1 MIPQNEFILDIA
13 FHPGETLAEK
23 LEEINMGP
31 KEFAIRTGKP
41 EKTINAVLKG
51 ESAITSDMAILFE
64 DVLQIPARFWLKQQY
79 EYDEYIARQKRQ
91 SVIELAKDWAA
102 AFPYAEMAK
111 LGWIIPTRKV
121 EEKVV
126 HLFKYFGVSSSDAWE
141 EYFYKQ
147 QLKVS
152 FRISLYN
159 TKNPHAL
166 SAWIRQGEL
175 QASKIDAPSF
185 DKKMLLAQL
194 PKIKALMATH
204 PDDFFQQLQELCLL
218 AGVKVIYTPCIKQAP
233 ISGAS
238 RWINEHPVVQMTG
251 RYNQN
256 DRFWFTFF
264 HELGHIL
271 LHGKKEIFLEDIE
284 YSDYDKQKEKEAD
297 EFAIKW
303 TFSEE
308 EEKEVSKNE
317 VLTETDIVKY
327 AAKFNTHPAIIIGR
341 LQKKEIIHYSQG
353 RPFFI
358 KLNLNNSNE

>member
-51 ESAITSDMAILFE
+51 ESAITPDMAILFE

-111 LGWIIPTRKV
+111 LGWVIPTTKV

-126 HLFKYFGVSSSDAWE
+126 HLFKYFGLSSSEAWE

-147 QLKVS
+147 QLKVA
-152 FRISLYN
+152 FRISLHN

-175 QASKIDAPSF
+175 QANSMEAPAF
-185 DKKMLLAQL
+185 DKQLLLEQL
-194 PKIKALMATH
+194 PKIKKVMAIH
-204 PDDFFQQLQELCLL
+204 PQDFFVQLQQLCLR
-218 AGVKVIYTPCIKQAP
+218 AGVKVIYTPCVKQAP
-233 ISGAS
+233 ISGS
-238 RWINEHPVVQMTG
+238 TRWINNYPVIQLTG

-264 HELGHIL
+264 HEIGHVL

-284 YSDYDKQKEKEAD
+284 YSDYDKQKEQEAD
-297 EFAIKW
+297 DFAVKW

-308 EEKEVSKNE
+308 QENE
-317 VLTETDIVKY
+317 VLKNEDLTEREIVEF
-327 AAKFNTHPAIIIGR
+327 ANKFNTHPAIIIGR

-353 RPFFI
+353 RQFFL
-358 KLNLNNSNE
+358 KLNFNNSN

>member
-64 DVLQIPARFWLKQQY
+64 DVLQIPACFWLKQQY

-194 PKIKALMATH
+194 PKIKALIT
-204 PDDFFQQLQELCLL
+204 
-218 AGVKVIYTPCIKQAP
+218 V
-233 ISGAS
+233 
-238 RWINEHPVVQMTG
+238 
-251 RYNQN
+251 
-256 DRFWFTFF
+256 
-264 HELGHIL
+264 
-271 LHGKKEIFLEDIE
+271 
-284 YSDYDKQKEKEAD
+284 
-297 EFAIKW
+297 
-303 TFSEE
+303 
-308 EEKEVSKNE
+308 
-317 VLTETDIVKY
+317 
-327 AAKFNTHPAIIIGR
+327 
-341 LQKKEIIHYSQG
+341 
-353 RPFFI
+353 
-358 KLNLNNSNE
+358 

>member
-1 MIPQNEFILDIA
+1 MSTRVNEYIPSVV
-13 FHPGETLAEK
+13 FHPGETLKDK
-23 LEEINMGP
+23 LEELGMGP
-31 KEFAIRTGKP
+31 KEFALRSGKP
-41 EKTINAVLKG
+41 EKTITAILKG
-51 ESAITSDMAILFE
+51 ESSITPEMAIQFE
-64 DVLQIPARFWLKQQY
+64 GVLKIPANFWLTRQRS
-79 EYDEYIARQKRQ
+79 YDEYLARKEREKI
-91 SVIELAKDWAA
+91 IEEGIDWALE
-102 AFPYAEMAK
+102 FPYAEMARK
-111 LGWIIPTRKV
+111 GWVVATRRR
-121 EEKVV
+121 EEKVEQLLSFFSFSK
-126 HLFKYFGVSSSDAWE
+126 HTAWKK
-141 EYFYKQ
+141 YFYKQ

-233 ISGAS
+233 ISGAT

-341 LQKKEIIHYSQG
+341 LQKKEIIPYSQG
-353 RPFFI
+353 RQFFI
-358 KLNLNNSNE
+358 KLNFDNSN

>member
-91 SVIELAKDWAA
+91 SVIELAKEWAA

-126 HLFKYFGVSSSDAWE
+126 YLFKYFGLSSSEAWE

-147 QLKVS
+147 QLKVA
-152 FRISLYN
+152 FRISLHN

-175 QASKIDAPSF
+175 QANRIEAPVF
-185 DKKMLLAQL
+185 DKQLLINQL
-194 PKIKALMATH
+194 SDIKNVMAAH
-204 PDDFFQQLQELCLL
+204 PQDFFVKLQQLCLK
-218 AGVKVIYTPCIKQAP
+218 AGVKIIYTPCVKQAP
-233 ISGAS
+233 ISGAT
-238 RWINEHPVVQMTG
+238 RWINNHPVIQLTG

-264 HELGHIL
+264 HEVGHVL

-284 YSDYDKQKEKEAD
+284 YSDYDKQKEQEAD
-297 EFAIKW
+297 DFAVKW

-308 EEKEVSKNE
+308 QEIEVLKNE
-317 VLTETDIVKY
+317 DLTEREIVEFAK
-327 AAKFNTHPAIIIGR
+327 KFNTHPAIIIGR

-353 RPFFI
+353 RQFFH
-358 KLNLNNSNE
+358 KLNFNNSNE

>member
-91 SVIELAKDWAA
+91 SVIDLAKDWAA
-102 AFPYAEMAK
+102 QFPYAEMAK

-126 HLFKYFGVSSSDAWE
+126 HLFKYFGLSSSEAWE

-147 QLKVS
+147 QLKVA
-152 FRISLYN
+152 FRISLHN

-175 QASKIDAPSF
+175 QANSMEAPAF
-185 DKKMLLAQL
+185 DKQLLLEQL
-194 PKIKALMATH
+194 PKIKKVMAIH
-204 PDDFFQQLQELCLL
+204 PQDFFVQLQQLCLR
-218 AGVKVIYTPCIKQAP
+218 AGVKVIYTPCVKQAP
-233 ISGAS
+233 ISGS
-238 RWINEHPVVQMTG
+238 TRWINNYPVIQLTG

-264 HELGHIL
+264 HEVGHVL

-284 YSDYDKQKEKEAD
+284 YSDYDNQKEQEAD
-297 EFAIKW
+297 GFAVKW

-308 EEKEVSKNE
+308 QENE
-317 VLTETDIVKY
+317 VLKNEDLTEREIVEFAK
-327 AAKFNTHPAIIIGR
+327 KFNTHPAIIIGR

-353 RPFFI
+353 RQFFL
-358 KLNLNNSNE
+358 KLNFNNSNE